1 MAYSMEF
8 RIEVAAAYD
17 KCGSSIEVAE
27 EKKCSESWVRR
38 LIQRRTETGSL
49 APKTP
54 DRSGTRRLDDDDV
67 AELRRLIEAK
77 PDMTLGEL
85 AEALKHKASVPTI
98 WRTVEAQDLTLKKN
112 HPRRRARPAGR
123 QRKTRP
129 LVCAVRGREAESA
142 CFSRRIWSDD
152 EHGSHTRP
160 RPARQACRL

>member
-17 KCGSSIEVAE
+17 QCGSSIQVAE
-27 EKKCSESWVRR
+27 EKGCSESWVRR

-49 APKTP
+49 APRKP

-67 AELRRLIEAK
+67 AELRRLIQAK

-98 WRTVEAQDLTLKKN
+98 WRTVEAQGLTLKKKPPMPPN
-112 HPRRRARPAGR
+112 RTGR
-123 QRKTRP
+123 TSRKNATTGLRS
-129 LVCAVRGREAESA
+129 LR
-142 CFSRRIWSDD
+142 
-152 EHGSHTRP
+152 T
-160 RPARQACRL
+160 

>member
-98 WRTVEAQDLTLKKN
+98 WRTVEAQDLTLKKK
-112 HPRRRARPAGR
+112 PPTPPSKTGR
-123 QRKTRP
+123 TSKKNATTGLR
-129 LVCAVRGREAESA
+129 S
-142 CFSRRIWSDD
+142 SR
-152 EHGSHTRP
+152 T
-160 RPARQACRL
+160 